1 MHVMLCHNVGFQTK
15 MIPRIIIHMNDGL
28 NEEDERFYEYISDA
42 ETPLSRDAQ
51 HIGIYPSF

>member
-1 MHVMLCHNVGFQTK
+1 MLCHNVGFQTK